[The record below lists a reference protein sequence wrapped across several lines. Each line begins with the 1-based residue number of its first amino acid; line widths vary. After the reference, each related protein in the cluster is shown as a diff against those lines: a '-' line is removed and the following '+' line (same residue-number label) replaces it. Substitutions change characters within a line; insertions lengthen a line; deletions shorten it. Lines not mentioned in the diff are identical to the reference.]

1 MEYNKWKIIVSECQF
16 FLALGIDT
24 SFLDEMEEQIKLYEN
39 QQELQQ
45 RLDSMSQLL
54 EKLQRSQY
62 QRLSAPLPVNLNNVQ
77 PPSTEE
83 VNLAETITDNLAE
96 MAKRVNPADVAPVA
110 GLRKAMGVNLPDVEM
125 ASEVPDLESELRQFL
140 ESEPALSHSPLR
152 DDKTIEEILME

>member
-1 MEYNKWKIIVSECQF
+1 MSAPK
-16 FLALGIDT
+16 FLTREFAALGIDT
-24 SFLDEMEEQIKLYEN
+24 TFLDNIEEQLKLYEN

-45 RLDSMSQLL
+45 RLDTMTQLL
-54 EKLQRSQY
+54 EKLQRTQF
-62 QRLSAPLPVNLNNVQ
+62 QRLSAPLPANLNNLQ

-96 MAKRVNPADVAPVA
+96 IAKRVNPGDVASVA
-110 GLRKAMGVNLPDVEM
+110 GLRKAMGVAPLPDVEM
-125 ASEVPDLESELRQFL
+125 GPAEVADLESELRQFL